1 MFQSFRDQLQNR
13 IACVY
18 QSQESECALACL
30 AMLTNFYGINCTLND
45 LNTIYSSTRG
55 GLDVGQLV
63 ALAQTT
69 GVRLIPHKISN
80 DNDLKTLQC
89 PAIALIDGTH
99 YVVISRIENDFV
111 DILDPLLG
119 RIQFN
124 LNQMNHEKISITLEA
139 RVFAN
144 QVKSKTSREILFIRQ
159 LKASLSNLRPLF
171 LLAIIILIL
180 ITSIFQL
187 SSAQIQNVFF
197 DWILSMDMKQ
207 WSIPLGYAQIAVGFI
222 AALSA
227 LLLSLLIAKKY
238 AQLSFRWNR
247 HIYRRML
254 RLPENFF
261 LNRSSGDII
270 AKFDNLDDIL
280 ATSQSS
286 IVTFGISILN
296 IFILLALLANSS
308 LGLLLIAFISVIL
321 ISGALYIFL
330 PFTANLQHQ
339 VQQAQ
344 AESSKTLFEIFSNYE
359 QIRIEGR
366 ENYFIQEY
374 TSHQMLYYSNST
386 RLSLRFAQQDFLL
399 STLDSLSSALLLV
412 GSAFVIYQGNMTLGQ
427 YAALDVLIGISLSP
441 LASLSNVV
449 QTLQQTGIAFSRL
462 KDLTEQPLDA
472 RYKPGLD
479 TTIDSIVNAPI
490 VEVKDLCFKYSL
502 YGPLVFS
509 NLNLSVEQTDFPLLV
524 EASHSSGKSTFA
536 RLLAGRLRPNDGEV
550 KIVGTNPLDLS
561 SLRRNELVLV
571 CDGKPLIISGS
582 IMANIRHGSRASVDD
597 AVVLLDELGLRSFSI
612 FANTSRQIGY
622 YSNVGLSGGEM
633 ALIHLCRCILLKP
646 KMIIFDDILSAIP
659 EQVHS
664 NIIEST
670 QQRIQY
676 PIFISSS
683 FVQSTERQ
691 ILTLTSG
698 E

>member
-1 MFQSFRDQLQNR
+1 MFQRLRDDFQNG

-18 QSQESECALACL
+18 QGQESECALACL
-30 AMLTNFYGINCTLND
+30 AMLTNYYGINCTLND

-55 GLDVGQLV
+55 GLNVSQLV
-63 ALAQTT
+63 ALAQTI
-69 GVRLIPHKISN
+69 GIRLIPHKISN
-80 DNDLKTLQC
+80 DNDLKTLQY

-99 YVVISRIENDFV
+99 YVVIARIDNGLV

-119 RIQFN
+119 RIQLN
-124 LNQMNHEKISITLEA
+124 LDQINHERISITLEA
-139 RVFAN
+139 RAFKN
-144 QVKSKTSREILFIRQ
+144 QTKKKISREIIFIKQ
-159 LKASLSNLRPLF
+159 LKTSLSNLRPIF
-171 LLAIIILIL
+171 LIATIILIL

-197 DWILSMDMKQ
+197 DWVLSMDMKQ

-222 AALSA
+222 AAFSA

-238 AQLSFRWNR
+238 AQLSFRWNQ

-254 RLPENFF
+254 RLPESFF
-261 LNRSSGDII
+261 LNRSSGDVI

-280 ATSQSS
+280 GTSQSS

-296 IFILLALLANSS
+296 IIILLALLANSS
-308 LGLLLIAFISVIL
+308 FGLLLIAFITVIL
-321 ISGALYIFL
+321 ISGALYAFL
-330 PFTANLQHQ
+330 PFTANLQNQ

-359 QIRIEGR
+359 QIRMEGR
-366 ENYFIQEY
+366 ENYFLQEY
-374 TSHQMLYYSNST
+374 TSYQMLYYSNST
-386 RLSLRFAQQDFLL
+386 RLSLRFSQQDFIL
-399 STLDSLSSALLLV
+399 STLDSLSSVLLLV

-449 QTLQQTGIAFSRL
+449 QTLQQTGIAFARL

-479 TTIDSIVNAPI
+479 TAIEATVDAPVIDFKHV
-490 VEVKDLCFKYSL
+490 DFKYSL
-502 YGPLVFS
+502 YGPLVF
-509 NLNLSVEQTDFPLLV
+509 NDLNLSADESDFPLLV
-524 EASHSSGKSTFA
+524 ESSHSSGKSTFA
-536 RLLAGRLRPNDGEV
+536 RLLAGRLKPNDGRI
-550 KIVGTNPLDLS
+550 KINGVNPLDLS
-561 SLRRNELVLV
+561 SRTRNEFVLI

-582 IMANIRHGSRASVDD
+582 IMANIRHGSSASIED
-597 AVVLLDELGLRSFSI
+597 AVFLLEELGLRSFSI
-612 FANTSRQIGY
+612 FANTSRLIGY
-622 YSNVGLSGGEM
+622 YSNIGLSGGELS
-633 ALIHLCRCILLKP
+633 LIHLCRCILMKP

-664 NIIEST
+664 QIIDST
-670 QQRIQY
+670 KKRIEY

-683 FVQSTERQ
+683 FNQSSDRT
-691 ILTLTSG
+691 ILTLSSA

>member
-1 MFQSFRDQLQNR
+1 MFQSFRDQIQNR

-89 PAIALIDGTH
+89 PAIALVDGTH
-99 YVVISRIENDFV
+99 YVVIARIENDFV

-119 RIQFN
+119 RIQLN
-124 LNQMNHEKISITLEA
+124 LNQMNHEKISIALEA
-139 RVFAN
+139 RAFVN
-144 QVKSKTSREILFIRQ
+144 QVKNKPSREILFIKQ
-159 LKASLSNLRPLF
+159 LKASLSNLRPIF

-187 SSAQIQNVFF
+187 ASAQIQNVFF

-222 AALSA
+222 AAFSA

-238 AQLSFRWNR
+238 AHLSFRWNQ

-254 RLPENFF
+254 RLPESFF

-308 LGLLLIAFISVIL
+308 LGLLLIAFIAVIL

-374 TSHQMLYYSNST
+374 TSHQMLFYSNST
-386 RLSLRFAQQDFLL
+386 RLSLRFAQQDFIL

-449 QTLQQTGIAFSRL
+449 QTLQQTGIAFARL

-479 TTIDSIVNAPI
+479 TSIESIVNAPV
-490 VEVKDLCFKYSL
+490 VEVKDLSFKYSL

-509 NLNLSVEQTDFPLLV
+509 NLNLSIQQTDFPLLV

-536 RLLAGRLRPNDGEV
+536 RLLAGRLRPNDGTI
-550 KIVGTNPLDLS
+550 KITGTNPLDLS
-561 SLRRNELVLV
+561 SLCRNELVLV

-633 ALIHLCRCILLKP
+633 ALIHLCRCVLLKP

-664 NIIEST
+664 KIIEST
-670 QQRIQY
+670 QERIQY